1 MNNVFRAGKMA
12 SNALDSLLANGKS
25 DAPVIDGA
33 IVSLGDLESDPDYGG
48 DCEYDT
54 YEMRAPLAPTDE
66 IALVDYAGIGE
77 GNAMGNAYRLGSKL
91 IGLEV
96 PAGVPTR
103 VRRLAL
109 HDKFWLGEGNF
120 LSSPA
125 VGGYAMAE
133 KGSCLHKATDSLPK
147 SGYAVRILAAEGMAV
162 GMSSF
167 GKRYLCEVVSLGGK
181 KGKDLM
187 NATPDEQASY
197 LIEELNGKQS
207 VSDFLTK
214 NTDAL
219 MAAAGITKETEDSVN
234 SILYDKLQAGETIT
248 ADLSDGSVLSLSG
261 HFDDQTGKWDMD
273 VSFAFPEKASGALFP
288 ENSGYTV
295 KGGAVR
301 LDLNPAELTKMDGY
315 DACIAVY
322 SYSLDVTGVT
332 VFNGAKSFT
341 VDIKG
346 LKRSEDAENPYDP
359 CLVIDPNKGDWT
371 ITTHEFK
378 LPQENAE
385 GAIKIDGEDV
395 SWKEVS
401 KLLSR

>member
-1 MNNVFRAGKMA
+1 MNNFFRAGKTA
-12 SNALDSLLANGKS
+12 SNILDSLLVNGKS
-25 DAPVIDGA
+25 DASVIDGA
-33 IVSLGDLESDPDYGG
+33 IVVLGDLEQDSDYPG

-54 YEMRAPLAPTDE
+54 YEMHAPLAPTDE

-125 VGGYAMAE
+125 VSGYAMAE
-133 KGSCLHKATDSLPK
+133 KGSYLHKSTDSLPTN
-147 SGYAVRILAAEGMAV
+147 GYAIKIISAEDMAV

-261 HFDDQTGKWDMD
+261 HFDD
-273 VSFAFPEKASGALFP
+273 
-288 ENSGYTV
+288 
-295 KGGAVR
+295 
-301 LDLNPAELTKMDGY
+301 
-315 DACIAVY
+315 
-322 SYSLDVTGVT
+322 
-332 VFNGAKSFT
+332 
-341 VDIKG
+341 
-346 LKRSEDAENPYDP
+346 
-359 CLVIDPNKGDWT
+359 
-371 ITTHEFK
+371 
-378 LPQENAE
+378 
-385 GAIKIDGEDV
+385 
-395 SWKEVS
+395 
-401 KLLSR
+401 